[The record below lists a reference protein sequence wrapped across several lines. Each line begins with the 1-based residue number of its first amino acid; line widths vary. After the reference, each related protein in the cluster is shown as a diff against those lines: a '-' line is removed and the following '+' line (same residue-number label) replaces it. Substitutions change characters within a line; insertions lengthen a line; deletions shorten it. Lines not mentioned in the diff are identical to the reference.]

1 MVDEFYLD
9 VNLELF
15 VQWLFGN
22 KNKYDHNI
30 LCTLKSNEPYGKT
43 ITFNYYNISG
53 SIVIW
58 ANGIIEEQIF
68 DDEENL
74 LFYLHYKLVSLAQG
88 QKLFY
93 DFYDSLT
100 KHTKCPPLKI
110 ILCCSGGLSSS
121 FFANKLAEL
130 ISLKHLNYEIIPL
143 GFYQL
148 NSSYLDCDAI
158 YLAPQISYLE
168 PQAMNIVKNTVSVH
182 CVTPSVY
189 ATYNY
194 RGLLDMITNENISKT
209 KENGTI

>member
-1 MVDEFYLD
+1 M
-9 VNLELF
+9 NLTGKLSLLIIIILV
-15 VQWLFGN
+15 VQLLFGLMVSL
-22 KNKYDHNI
+22 KNKSLMMKKIYYSI
-30 LCTLKSNEPYGKT
+30 F
-43 ITFNYYNISG
+43 ITNS
-53 SIVIW
+53 
-58 ANGIIEEQIF
+58 
-68 DDEENL
+68 
-74 LFYLHYKLVSLAQG
+74 
-88 QKLFY
+88 FY

-168 PQAMNIVKNTVSVH
+168 PQAMNIVKNTVPVH

>member
-68 DDEENL
+68 DDEEK
-74 LFYLHYKLVSLAQG
+74 F
-88 QKLFY
+88 
-93 DFYDSLT
+93 
-100 KHTKCPPLKI
+100 I
-110 ILCCSGGLSSS
+110 ILSS
-121 FFANKLAEL
+121 L
-130 ISLKHLNYEIIPL
+130 
-143 GFYQL
+143 Q
-148 NSSYLDCDAI
+148 
-158 YLAPQISYLE
+158 
-168 PQAMNIVKNTVSVH
+168 T
-182 CVTPSVY
+182 
-189 ATYNY
+189 
-194 RGLLDMITNENISKT
+194 R
-209 KENGTI
+209 

>member
-15 VQWLFGN
+15 IQWLYQN
-22 KNKYDHNI
+22 KNKYDHDI
-30 LCTLKSNEPYGKT
+30 ICTLINNGTYGKT
-43 ITFNYYNISG
+43 VTFNYHNING
-53 SIVIW
+53 SIVVW

-68 DDEENL
+68 DEDENL

-93 DFYDSLT
+93 DFYESLT
-100 KHTKCPPLKI
+100 RHKKILPLKI

-130 ISLKHLNYEIIPL
+130 ISLKHLNYEVIPI

-148 NSSYLDCDAI
+148 DKCYQECDAI

-168 PQAMNIVKNTVSVH
+168 PQAMNIVKNAIPVH
-182 CVTPSVY
+182 CITPSIY

-194 RGLLDMITNENISKT
+194 RGLLDMITNENISKA
-209 KENGTI
+209 KENGTK